1 MLLIGTSRST
11 TPCLFLSCRAV
22 WGLSASKLGE
32 ISSFTTPGKMDG
44 RPPKRHMKS
53 WPTFLDLDC
62 SISSMTLFIQHMN
75 VFYLSQIINVCLK
88 CSGDE
93 FSHWTPPTAFTT
105 NLFQF
110 LFTLFF
116 KNEDQ
121 PRM

>member
-1 MLLIGTSRST
+1 
-11 TPCLFLSCRAV
+11 
-22 WGLSASKLGE
+22 
-32 ISSFTTPGKMDG
+32 MDG

-53 WPTFLDLDC
+53 WPTFLDSDC
-62 SISSMTLFIQHMN
+62 SISSMTLFVQHMN